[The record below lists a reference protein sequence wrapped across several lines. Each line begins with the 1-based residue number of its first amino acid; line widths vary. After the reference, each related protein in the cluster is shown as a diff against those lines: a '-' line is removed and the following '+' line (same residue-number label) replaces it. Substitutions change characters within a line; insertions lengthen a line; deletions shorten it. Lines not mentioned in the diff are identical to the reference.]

1 MHKPLKYV
9 LEQARRQFLIGSA
22 SLGAILGFTLNGF
35 ASSTAFTATALDDRT
50 QANLATLVRR
60 MFPHQHFNEAAFR
73 GVADTIAAEAGT
85 SMPLTELLNDG
96 IASLDAAQ
104 DPYWLDASEKNQ
116 LAAMQTIQEK
126 PFFQYVLNKSI
137 DVLYRD
143 QSLLSTLG
151 YEGSSIEKGGYIQR
165 GFNDID
171 WLP

>member
-1 MHKPLKYV
+1 
-9 LEQARRQFLIGSA
+9 
-22 SLGAILGFTLNGF
+22 LGAILGLTLNGF
-35 ASSTAFTATALDDRT
+35 AGCTARAATALDTRT
-50 QANLATLVRR
+50 QANLATLTRR
-60 MFPHQHFNEAAFR
+60 MFPHQRFDEAAFR
-73 GVADTIAAEAGT
+73 GVSDAIAAEAGM

-96 IASLDAAQ
+96 IGSLDGAQ
-104 DPYWLDASEKNQ
+104 EPDWLEASEKAQ
-116 LAAMQTIQEK
+116 LAAMQAIQEQ

-151 YEGSSIEKGGYIQR
+151 YEGSSIEKGGYLQR